1 MLVLMNLPN
10 FIYSYVKVLI
20 GGYLCMYLPTILA
33 TQLDLFGILETLW
46 MLKRF
51 GQKLSARNV
60 KNF

>member
-1 MLVLMNLPN
+1 
-10 FIYSYVKVLI
+10 
-20 GGYLCMYLPTILA
+20 MYLPTILA